1 MSRLTYVSFTVQGI
15 IAKRE
20 LLVRTQLTMDFTVG
34 LCAAL
39 ATTVLKDPLDRL
51 NVPVECTAVELGFLS
66 HQAIAQQ
73 V

>member
-1 MSRLTYVSFTVQGI
+1 MSQVNYVSFTVQGI
-15 IAKRE
+15 IVKRE
-20 LLVRTQLTMDFTVG
+20 LLVRTQQTMDFTVG

-51 NVPVECTAVELGFLS
+51 NVPAECTAVELGFLNL
-66 HQAIAQQ
+66 QATAQQ